1 MSRSLS
7 GLHVQPPGIPSGA
20 VGCVWLGVAYKVA
33 RTIRAASAGVGAEQ
47 LSYETK
53 KTHETTKLPA
63 VFGHAYTPCGN
74 FNFTILPCR
83 FS

>member
-1 MSRSLS
+1 M
-7 GLHVQPPGIPSGA
+7 QPPGIPSGA

-33 RTIRAASAGVGAEQ
+33 RTIRVASAGVGAEQ
-47 LSYETK
+47 LCYETK
-53 KTHETTKLPA
+53 NTHKQRSSLLCSD
-63 VFGHAYTPCGN
+63 AYTPCGN